1 MGTHGMKGMQKLF
14 GSNAM
19 KVITS
24 TAIPFVVIQ
33 QETEA
38 KQLIKVV
45 EQALIEDGD
54 ILSKEEKGAIQAA
67 TKALSDALLEEDR
80 DHIKDSIN
88 ELNQLTT
95 EFAHKRIQK
104 YI

>member
-1 MGTHGMKGMQKLF
+1 M
-14 GSNAM
+14 
-19 KVITS
+19 
-24 TAIPFVVIQ
+24 
-33 QETEA
+33 
-38 KQLIKVV
+38 V